1 MIKIE
6 VIKETIENINGT
18 IAADLQLKVLPGT
31 SNMKSLISAYRSCL
45 ETASRN
51 KTEILFIPAIPSSSQ
66 SAMFQA
72 IHLIYQIILDFSAAT
87 DTNLKKVCIFCD
99 TDQVYNLYM
108 VVWNLYYAKSKT
120 ERMNDGRWD

>member
-45 ETASRN
+45 ETKLRFCLSRLSPPVLN
-51 KTEILFIPAIPSSSQ
+51 LLCFRQ
-66 SAMFQA
+66 S
-72 IHLIYQIILDFSAAT
+72 T
-87 DTNLKKVCIFCD
+87 
-99 TDQVYNLYM
+99 LYIK
-108 VVWNLYYAKSKT
+108 AF
-120 ERMNDGRWD
+120 

>member
-51 KTEILFIPAIPSSSQ
+51 KTEILFIPAISWKTLAPL
-66 SAMFQA
+66 ME
-72 IHLIYQIILDFSAAT
+72 
-87 DTNLKKVCIFCD
+87 LKS
-99 TDQVYNLYM
+99 T
-108 VVWNLYYAKSKT
+108 A
-120 ERMNDGRWD
+120 